1 VNHFKH
7 FVESSDFCVVDLQ
20 GNFFEGWV
28 VQKIFRE
35 RFDLPGPLDP
45 RMALRG
51 LAQKILEIFHYC
63 KFFIKYDYL
72 FVFFGKINGKK
83 SQGRF

>member
-1 VNHFKH
+1 MNHFKH

-20 GNFFEGWV
+20 GNFFEGRV
-28 VQKIFRE
+28 GQKIFRE
-35 RFDLPGPLDP
+35 RFDLLSPLDP

-63 KFFIKYDYL
+63 KFLLNMIICLYFL
-72 FVFFGKINGKK
+72 E
-83 SQGRF
+83 R